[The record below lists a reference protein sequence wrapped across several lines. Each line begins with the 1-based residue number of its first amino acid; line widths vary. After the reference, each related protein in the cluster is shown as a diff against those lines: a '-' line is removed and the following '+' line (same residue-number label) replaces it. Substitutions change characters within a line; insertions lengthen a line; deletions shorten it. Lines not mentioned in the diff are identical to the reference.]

1 MIEAFGYLASFCIG
15 LILGLIGSG
24 GSILS
29 IPILIY
35 LFSLEIVEATAYSL
49 FIVGVTSLTG
59 TIHRY
64 SRSVVNFR
72 IGLVF
77 GIPSIA
83 AIFCTRKWI
92 VPAIP
97 DILLRTESIV
107 ITKRLL
113 ILGIL
118 AILMIAAALVMII
131 RKADDLSAKSS
142 KPQLK
147 WLALQGILIGFLTGL
162 VGVGGGF
169 LVIPC
174 LVFLAK
180 IPFKSAVGTALF
192 IIAINSLLGFAG
204 DMTNY
209 SINWSFLLVMASIA
223 IGGIFVGNM
232 FAQQLASH
240 RLKRVY
246 GLFILVMGVFIL
258 VKESLY

>member
-1 MIEAFGYLASFCIG
+1 MEVFGYLASLCIG

-35 LFSLEIVEATAYSL
+35 LFSMEIVEATAYSL

-59 TIHRY
+59 AIHRY
-64 SRSVVNFR
+64 KDSTVNIR

-77 GIPSIA
+77 GIPSIV
-83 AIFCTRKWI
+83 AIFTTRKWI

-97 DILLRTESIV
+97 DILIQTESIV

-118 AILMIAAALVMII
+118 AILMIIAALLMISRRI
-131 RKADDLSAKSS
+131 DPSS
-142 KPQLK
+142 HPGNCQLE
-147 WLALQGILIGFLTGL
+147 WLAFQGMLTGFLAGL

-169 LVIPC
+169 LVIPS

-192 IIAINSLLGFAG
+192 IIAINSLLGFTG

-209 SINWSFLLVMASIA
+209 SMNWSFLAAIA
-223 IGGIFVGNM
+223 AIAMLGIFIGNL
-232 FAQQLASH
+232 FSQRVATQ
-240 RLKRVY
+240 RLKKLY
-246 GLFILVMGVFIL
+246 GFFILIMGVSIL
-258 VKESLY
+258 VKESLF